1 MIYLLLNIVLSSYF
15 VLCVKWLQSRN
26 DNIVTVGVLNYIT
39 AAVVGAYL
47 FFRGDTATLTW
58 YAGLTGAIN
67 GTCYFV
73 AFFFLISAITWKG
86 AANVSVILRLSILLP
101 IVYGV
106 LVWGESP
113 DALQAAGIAVACLSL
128 VLIGRRK
135 SNLAATSAPA
145 NAILI
150 LTFLFLIAGSSRLS
164 QEMFKYLCQP

>member
-67 GTCYFV
+67 GTCYFPT
-73 AFFFLISAITWKG
+73 SWR
-86 AANVSVILRLSILLP
+86 SVRP
-101 IVYGV
+101 F
-106 LVWGESP
+106 
-113 DALQAAGIAVACLSL
+113 Q
-128 VLIGRRK
+128 
-135 SNLAATSAPA
+135 
-145 NAILI
+145 
-150 LTFLFLIAGSSRLS
+150 
-164 QEMFKYLCQP
+164 